1 MKKLLLALVV
11 LVLSIQNIHSQEI
24 YLQTGKNYTKYDYKS
39 NSSSSPNLQS
49 GSGNFYEIGYIM
61 TLNNEKLKYAVGLSL
76 NEYNAIGGDINSSYS
91 WNAQYMGVENT
102 FSIAFVNW
110 KGLQASANG
119 GVGISTLIYG
129 KQNLNGQYLDL
140 SSQKEFK
147 GLWIAPKLGLTASY
161 NVDNDI
167 YLSLGYAYSKS
178 FNVSNSTDEKLS
190 FNNNQIQFGVHFTFR

>member
-1 MKKLLLALVV
+1 MKKLALGICMLLGFSMAYG
-11 LVLSIQNIHSQEI
+11 QEI
-24 YLQTGKNYTKYDYKS
+24 YFQTGKNFTNYDYKG
-39 NSSSSPNLQS
+39 NSSDSPSLQA
-49 GSGNFYEIGYIM
+49 GSGNFYEVGYVM

-91 WNAQYMGVENT
+91 WNTQYMGIDNT

-119 GVGISTLIYG
+119 GVGISSLIYG

-140 SSQKEFK
+140 SSQKEFS
-147 GLWIAPKLGLTASY
+147 GLWIAPKLGLNASY

-167 YLSLGYAYSKS
+167 YLSFGYAYSKN
-178 FNVSNSTDEKLS
+178 FNVSNSTEEKLS
-190 FNNNQIQFGVHFTFR
+190 FNNNQIQFGVHFVLR

>member
-1 MKKLLLALVV
+1 MKKLLLVVV
-11 LVLSIQNIHSQEI
+11 LACTIENLHAQEI
-24 YLQTGKNYTKYDYKS
+24 YLHMGKNFTQYDYKS
-39 NSSSSPNLQS
+39 GTDSSPSLQA

-76 NEYNAIGGDINSSYS
+76 NEYNALGGDINSSYS
-91 WNAQYMGVENT
+91 WNTQYLGVQNT

-119 GVGISTLIYG
+119 GLGIATLIYG

-140 SSQKEFK
+140 SSQKEFS
-147 GLWIAPKLGLTASY
+147 GLWIAPRLGLSVSY

-190 FNNNQIQFGVHFTFR
+190 FNTNQIQLGVHFTFK

>member
-1 MKKLLLALVV
+1 MRKLLLLVV
-11 LVLSIQNIHSQEI
+11 LVCSIQNMHSQEI
-24 YLQTGKNYTKYDYKS
+24 YLHMGKNFTQYDYKS
-39 NSSSSPNLQS
+39 GNDSSPSLQA
-49 GSGNFYEIGYIM
+49 GSGNFYEIGYVM

-76 NEYNAIGGDINSSYS
+76 NEYNALGGDINSSYS
-91 WNAQYMGVENT
+91 WNTQYMGIENT

-110 KGLQASANG
+110 NGLQASANG
-119 GVGISTLIYG
+119 GVGIATLIYG

-140 SSQKEFK
+140 SSQKEFS
-147 GLWIAPKLGLTASY
+147 GIWIAPRLGLTASY

-190 FNNNQIQFGVHFTFR
+190 FNNNQIQFGVHFMLR

>member
-1 MKKLLLALVV
+1 MKKLLFIALIA
-11 LVLSIQNIHSQEI
+11 LSLQHLQAQEI
-24 YLQTGKNYTKYDYKS
+24 YLQTGKNYTQYDYKS
-39 NSSSSPNLQS
+39 GTDSSPSLQA

-91 WNAQYMGVENT
+91 WNTQYMGIQNT
-102 FSIAFVNW
+102 FSIAFV
-110 KGLQASANG
+110 KKSGFEASANG
-119 GVGISTLIYG
+119 GLGISTLIYG

-140 SSQKEFK
+140 SSQKEFS
-147 GLWIAPKLGLTASY
+147 GIWIAPKLGLTASY

-190 FNNNQIQFGVHFTFR
+190 FNNSKIQFGVHFMFR